1 MPDEREWV
9 KNILAGD
16 VEAQTRFY
24 KENARRLFHICIH
37 FLGPEDED
45 AEDILQ
51 QTFLIALGKLK
62 EFEFRST
69 LYTWLSNICA
79 NLCFERLR
87 RKKKVLASLQ
97 EDLERLSLAKA
108 PSPGEERDAE
118 EEKQARLALLGRI
131 ANTLSERCR
140 RVLELRDKKGE
151 SYINISRALKI
162 PMGTVMSQ
170 LARCRKALRNLFES
184 EWKGKNP

>member
-1 MPDEREWV
+1 MSDERELV
-9 KNILAGD
+9 QKILAGD

-24 KENARRLFHICIH
+24 RENAKRLFPICIH

-51 QTFLIALGKLK
+51 QTFLIALGKVK

-69 LYTWLSNICA
+69 LYTWLSSICA
-79 NLCFERLR
+79 NLCYERIR

-97 EDLERLSLAKA
+97 EDLERLSAA
-108 PSPGEERDAE
+108 QTPPRHEEKDAE
-118 EEKQARLALLGRI
+118 EEKQARLALLGLI
-131 ANTLSERCR
+131 TGTLSERCR
-140 RVLELRDKKGE
+140 KILELRDKQGQ

-184 EWKGKNP
+184 EWKESGR